1 MQDTDLTVWL
11 HVRNQSRNL
20 ITETIKLLISPFKD
34 SDHIH
39 TPN

>member
-11 HVRNQSRNL
+11 HVRNQLRNL
-20 ITETIKLLISPFKD
+20 IFETIKLLTFPCKD